1 MIEKYLTYC
10 KNIYIDDVMKWRVR
24 FLNCQ
29 FPRQMKV
36 ILQFR
41 MLIQKGIQKEK
52 TTFRIVDDFDDGP
65 GELRKDY
72 ENLGDK
78 VTKTPPLLDPN
89 LSLQE
94 AKDEH

>member
-1 MIEKYLTYC
+1 
-10 KNIYIDDVMKWRVR
+10 
-24 FLNCQ
+24 
-29 FPRQMKV
+29 
-36 ILQFR
+36 